1 MKHKPSH
8 WLFLTN
14 DWLLYTNLVFLFS
27 LFAFWL
33 FERTAFEIAE
43 TLLAPWFVICRALTP
58 PSWIVERG
66 NMLLGMMWI
75 FSGCFAYSMLISTC
89 LVTCRRYLA
98 RRRLEQPAFSA
109 REKKK

>member
-33 FERTAFEIAE
+33 FEKTAFEVVE

-58 PSWIVERG
+58 ASWQVEK
-66 NMLLGMMWI
+66 NIILGLMYF
-75 FSGCFAYSMLISTC
+75 FSGLAVYSMLIGAC
-89 LVTCRRYLA
+89 LVTCGRYIS
-98 RRRLEQPAFSA
+98 RRRLREPGFNA
-109 REKKK
+109 RARHP